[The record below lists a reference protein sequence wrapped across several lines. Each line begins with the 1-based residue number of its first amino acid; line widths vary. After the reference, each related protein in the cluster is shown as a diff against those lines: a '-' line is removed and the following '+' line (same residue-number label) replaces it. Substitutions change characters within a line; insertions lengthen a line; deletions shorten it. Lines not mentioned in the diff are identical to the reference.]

1 MQTAQDKVKILSF
14 SFVQEQAESMKNTDS
29 LEANSG
35 LSRRGALKQLAAGG
49 LALSSGAQAL
59 SAAPEDVKPAELY
72 KVRHGRIQQSV
83 IHWCFDPMTA
93 PELAGH
99 AADLGMAS
107 AELVAPQFWPE
118 LTRRGLVCA
127 ISPSHGFSKG
137 FAHPSEHEECIQVLR
152 QSIDQTAAAG
162 FKNVITFSGFRR
174 GLTTEDATKNM
185 VEGLKKIT
193 GYAEEKKVTLCLEM
207 LNSRVN
213 INMKGH
219 PDYFCDDF
227 DHAVEICRQVGSER
241 MKLLFD
247 IYHVQI
253 MHGDLIARIR
263 KYHPYIAHYH
273 TAGNP
278 GRNEIDDSQEIN
290 YAGVMKA
297 ILETGYQGFVGQ
309 EFIPTRDK
317 VASLSEAVKICD
329 V

>member
-1 MQTAQDKVKILSF
+1 
-14 SFVQEQAESMKNTDS
+14 MKDTDAPPS
-29 LEANSG
+29 TSVLN
-35 LSRRGALKQLAAGG
+35 RRGAFKQLAAGA
-49 LALSSGAQAL
+49 LALSAGADVLQAAADEAQA
-59 SAAPEDVKPAELY
+59 PELY
-72 KVRHGRIQQSV
+72 KVRHGRVRQSV
-83 IHWCFDPMTA
+83 IHWCFDPMT
-93 PELAGH
+93 PSELAGH

-107 AELVAPQFWPE
+107 VELVAPEFWPE
-118 LTRRGLVCA
+118 LTQRGLVCA
-127 ISPSHGFSKG
+127 ITPSHGFSKG
-137 FAHPSEHEECIQVLR
+137 FAHQSEHDECIRVLR

-162 FKNVITFSGFRR
+162 FNNVITFSGFRR

-193 GYAEEKKVTLCLEM
+193 GYAEQKKVTLCLEM

-213 INMKGH
+213 ITMKGH

-278 GRNEIDDSQEIN
+278 GRNEIDDAQEIH
-290 YAGVMKA
+290 YPGVMKA

-329 V
+329 I